1 MSIAVE
7 AFQNEYK
14 RYPDYLDELDGKN
27 EREKVFFDGIEEAVD
42 KYDLKIAF
50 DLDNDGYVE
59 VEGKKIEQKIAVWT
73 YYKDQMVRS
82 WDR

>member
-1 MSIAVE
+1 MSITVE